1 MEMAP
6 VTTTVA
12 QTQQPKQQTTRT
24 SALSSD
30 FETFLKMLTVQ
41 MKNQDPLN
49 PMESSDFAVQLATFS
64 GVEQQVK
71 TNDLLTKLADQ
82 LAGSGMADLA
92 GWIGKEVRTSGS
104 ARFDGAPITLFPGSQ
119 LGNGESGFL
128 VVRDES
134 GLPVARYP
142 FIGAKDPVV
151 WAGAREDGTPLP
163 NGLYRFEIEVMNGQN
178 ITKTVP
184 VEHYARV
191 SEVRTGTTGPVLVTE
206 GGATLPTASV
216 TGVRAPERFSPT
228 DGA

>member
-1 MEMAP
+1 METTSVA
-6 VTTTVA
+6 TTTA
-12 QTQQPKQQTTRT
+12 QTAQSSAQTTRT

-71 TNDLLTKLADQ
+71 SNDLLTKLADGF
-82 LAGSGMADLA
+82 AGSGMADLA
-92 GWIGKEVRTSGS
+92 GWIGKEVRTSGN
-104 ARFDGAPITLFPGSQ
+104 ARFDGVPITLYPGSE
-119 LGNGESGFL
+119 LGNGEGGFL

-142 FIGAKDPVV
+142 FTGSKDPVM
-151 WAGAREDGTPLP
+151 WAGAGPDGTPLP
-163 NGLYRFEIEVMNGQN
+163 NGLYRFEVEVMNGESVA
-178 ITKTVP
+178 KTVP
-184 VEHYARV
+184 VEHYTRV

-206 GGATLPTASV
+206 GGVTVPAAQV
-216 TGVRAPERFSPT
+216 TGVRAP
-228 DGA
+228 GA